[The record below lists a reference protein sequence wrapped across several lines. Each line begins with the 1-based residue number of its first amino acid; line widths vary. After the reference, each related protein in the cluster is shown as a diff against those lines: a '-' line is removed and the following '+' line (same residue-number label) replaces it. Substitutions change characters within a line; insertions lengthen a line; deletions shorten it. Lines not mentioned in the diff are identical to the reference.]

1 MIVQSSLRRLSVA
14 STTTLALA
22 AAPAA
27 AEIGPANAPV
37 AISASQLQTINDR
50 NTSLAAFDMSATQ
63 LSAALANT
71 RSPPPAFLR
80 PKASST
86 LSVDNAGLTTAGI
99 GISDQGLANILC
111 TQPGSPT
118 TCGGSNETSPFAYF
132 KHALGVRY
140 ARIFIPYDTVST
152 YDQQTRSCVLAST
165 FRGPTSYWTELY
177 NFLLAAQADGL
188 DPLVSL
194 YAGAGGYTDNGH
206 YYADAGVPDLTTNA
220 GASAYLC
227 GIEGLMTATSANN
240 VPVNEWEPWN
250 EPECCMSA
258 SNAATMYAYTRYAS
272 VPVLARADTIVGGA
286 FATATAH
293 DVDPSGFAY
302 AYVYDLLNAGIQPPV
317 FSLHPYHDVQN
328 SWGCVQI
335 GAGGCS
341 TTETSNLVNML
352 DAAYGSSGHGA
363 TVPQIWLTE
372 AGVWLNGMLHA
383 QLDNN
388 PIAQANAAEGF
399 LNLPRASLQI
409 TRAYYYEFQTFP
421 GDGFDSA
428 LIASGGSKP
437 SDGDRSGLAPVRPSY
452 CVLALGFTP
461 AQAVSS
467 TYYSIC
473 NDSSHSPT
481 DSDWQ
486 HDTNAP

>member
-86 LSVDNAGLTTAGI
+86 LSVDNAGLATAGI

-118 TCGGSNETSPFAYF
+118 TCGRSNETSPFAYF